1 MAFLAAVLPVL
12 YDVNRLVPTCVWLCL
27 MVSTLPVRA
36 ADCWV
41 QKAVRNGTRVNVVLS
56 KPKGDPPGVAV
67 PATII
72 RAGGS
77 RISIN
82 ELLFTSTNPVK
93 TIVVNPRTYV
103 VLHLGDRLSVAG
115 MDDGCTV
122 TVVRVSGKMQ
132 LRIEG
137 GFPHVPGNPGA
148 NRSYDYLLPV
158 ETEK

>member
-1 MAFLAAVLPVL
+1 M
-12 YDVNRLVPTCVWLCL
+12 
-27 MVSTLPVRA
+27 
-36 ADCWV
+36 
-41 QKAVRNGTRVNVVLS
+41 LS

-93 TIVVNPRTYV
+93 TIVFNPRTYV